1 MEQVFIIYG
10 THVLLEN
17 LYFIRLFNLAVF
29 KMVKYI
35 VSRGGGDSQQDNSL
49 QVAIITSAWPRRGFE
64 IIHFTNKHELLR
76 FRSYEV
82 MFNFELF

>member
-1 MEQVFIIYG
+1 MYATNGPGNYRPDQNGYQNYQNGKIEKRG
-10 THVLLEN
+10 L
-17 LYFIRLFNLAVF
+17 
-29 KMVKYI
+29 
-35 VSRGGGDSQQDNSL
+35 VSRGDGDSQQDNSL
-49 QVAIITSAWPRRGFE
+49 QLAIITSAWPRRGFE